1 MAMTAFVLLSS
12 AMAIP
17 VLVVWQATTK
27 RNKKEGGE
35 SCSPFPSIHHCQEDK
50 SMKNLIDL
58 YKSFCTS
65 VGIVADNEGFMSTLL
80 PGSDTPKP
88 WIIESKRAVLPL
100 PNQLAQPDW
109 SGRIGFHPLLQ
120 NVAAGDS
127 RVMEKFR
134 DRMNGYADFELGM
147 LLVDIANLAV
157 KKNLHQ
163 DLSPAQAAYL
173 GPFSDAD
180 EKFVKLLTDLLS
192 TKRVTKKNAEFV
204 RFSVIKGRQWQGQ
217 KRSRVAVMHLPLYE
231 LLPKDNK
238 PTTILSHKL
247 RISDVKMLRS
257 MYEFL
262 FTGLRE
268 LNHYEVG
275 SDSKIA
281 PSMESLMSAYGIF
294 AEAVNKAVTVL
305 EPVIGSSTALYIVD
319 DWRNDLDNIE
329 QLLPEIRK
337 IPLLEGNAASER
349 VAAVNAPAMISDQ
362 VKAPIRTIAAA
373 DATPTLTASAGAQ
386 IQHQQVQQVQQGA
399 QQVQTNDQANSAPR
413 FKLGSRG
420 PTVNSVNSAH
430 QISDAVASQVTT
442 QPYQPLKPTTTLA
455 PTPEVG
461 SLLAAQQPVQQ
472 VGMHP
477 QQQFAGNVLG
487 AQAMQAVPQAMKV
500 PESARLINGQ
510 LYIPLESNGV
520 AAMPAGAI
528 LCEGRPYIPLNAAMG
543 AAPAVGVGMGVPGQ
557 QRFGQQAVSD
567 PAQIPGLTE
576 QEILYYRANPV
587 MFANFLQQMHMTSAT
602 AAAATMAARTNAVPR
617 YLQTAIQTA
626 QQQQA
631 QATGFYRR

>member
-1 MAMTAFVLLSS
+1 M
-12 AMAIP
+12 
-17 VLVVWQATTK
+17 
-27 RNKKEGGE
+27 
-35 SCSPFPSIHHCQEDK
+35 K
-50 SMKNLIDL
+50 SLIEL
-58 YKSFCTS
+58 YKSFGTS
-65 VGIVADNEGFMSTLL
+65 VGIVSDAEGFMSTLL

-120 NVAAGDS
+120 NVASGDS

-147 LLVDIANLAV
+147 LLYEIAQLAV
-157 KKNLHQ
+157 KKNMHQ
-163 DLSPAQAAYL
+163 DLTPVQASYL

-180 EKFVKLLTDLLS
+180 EKFVKLLYDLLS

-204 RFSVIKGRQWQGQ
+204 RFSVIKGRSWLGQ

-247 RISDVKMLRS
+247 RINDVKMLRA

-281 PSMESLMSAYGIF
+281 PSMESLMTVYAVF
-294 AEAVNKAVTVL
+294 AEAINKAVAVL
-305 EPVIGSSTALYIVD
+305 EPAIGSSNALYIVD
-319 DWRNDLDNIE
+319 DWRDDLANIE

-337 IPLLEGNAASER
+337 IPLLEGNASSER
-349 VAAVNAPAMISDQ
+349 VTAVNAPAMVSDN
-362 VKAPIRTIAAA
+362 VPAPVRTITAA
-373 DATPTLTASAGAQ
+373 DTTPTLTAAAATQ
-386 IQHQQVQQVQQGA
+386 IQTQQIQQVQQGA
-399 QQVQTNDQANSAPR
+399 QQVQTNDPSAPAPR
-413 FKLGSRG
+413 FKLGSRA
-420 PTVNSVNSAH
+420 PTVGSVNSAH
-430 QISDAVASQVTT
+430 QISDAVASQVNT
-442 QPYQPLKPTTTLA
+442 QPYQPLRPATTLA
-455 PTPEVG
+455 PTPAVG
-461 SLLAAQQPVQQ
+461 ALLQAQQPAAQM
-472 VGMHP
+472 GMHP

-487 AQAMQAVPQAMKV
+487 AAAVAATPQAMKV

-520 AAMPAGAI
+520 SAMPQGAI
-528 LCEGRPYIPLNAAMG
+528 LVEGRPYIPLNAAMG
-543 AAPAVGVGMGVPGQ
+543 APVGGAVGFAPAAAAG
-557 QRFGQQAVSD
+557 RFGQAPVSD
-567 PAQIPGLTE
+567 PSQIPGLSE
-576 QEILYYRANPV
+576 AEILYYRSNPV
-587 MFANFLQQMHMTSAT
+587 MFANFLQQMQVTS
-602 AAAATMAARTNAVPR
+602 AAAAASTMQVRQQAVPR
-617 YLQTAIQTA
+617 YLQNAVQTA
-626 QQQQA
+626 QAQAA